1 MRHLCYRQN
10 CNTWQQI
17 KAFLDS
23 DEKTADVI
31 YSGDEI
37 HEYEKYHRYIRE
49 HRLKGVKV
57 HKEGMKIWLE
67 RTEPENSM

>member
-17 KAFLDS
+17 KDFLDS
-23 DEKTADVI
+23 EDSVRDVD
-31 YSGDEI
+31 YTGDEQF
-37 HEYEKYHRYIRE
+37 EYEKFHRYIRE

-57 HKEGMKIWLE
+57 HKDGRHIWLE
-67 RTEPENSM
+67 RV